1 MSNFLE
7 NLIAFVLGLILVT
20 AVFFVFFVAP
30 TFYLWNWLMPVIFGL
45 PMINFWE
52 AAGLVALSTVLIKP
66 AGSILGG
73 LKESSKNDKN

>member
-7 NLIAFVLGLILVT
+7 NLVAFVLGLILVT
-20 AVFFVFFVAP
+20 AVFFVFFVTP

-52 AAGLVALSTVLIKP
+52 AAGLVALSAVLIKP
-66 AGSILGG
+66 AGSIFGG